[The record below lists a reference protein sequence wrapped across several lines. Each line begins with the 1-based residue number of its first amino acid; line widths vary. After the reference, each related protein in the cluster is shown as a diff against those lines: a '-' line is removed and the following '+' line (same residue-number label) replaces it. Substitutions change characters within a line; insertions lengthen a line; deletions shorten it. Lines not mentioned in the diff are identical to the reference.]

1 MKKIIAKIE
10 ARFEKLGFFIYSQ
23 RWKVILMALVLFGV
37 LASQVPHI
45 VIDTSNE
52 AFLEPDDPILTQY
65 DAFRDQFGRDEV
77 VVVAIQP
84 KDVFERQFLER
95 LKAFHDDLENEVPY
109 LDEVNSLVNVTSI
122 KGEEEELL
130 VEELLEDWPE
140 DEEGI
145 AALKKD
151 VLSNKFY
158 KNLLISEDG
167 IFTTVIIRSNAF
179 TGEDTLT
186 EDSEFGEDMFEDEG
200 GSDSA
205 ENSEFTTLDEAP
217 EERIT
222 EQQNTEFTAAIES
235 IVRRYTSPDFP
246 TNVAGSPVMTGVL
259 KDEMMSNIPRFTLMA
274 LGLIGILLLLLFR
287 TPVGVFLPLL
297 TVIMSLISAIGLMAV
312 SGTPFTV
319 VTQILPSLLLAV
331 GVGYSVHL
339 LTIYYHHLQ
348 RNGDKEK
355 AIVFALGHSG
365 LAILMTSLTTA
376 GGLISFL
383 PAPLA
388 PVSALGLFGAIG
400 VLLAVFYTL
409 FFVPAVLAVLPVSKK
424 RVSPEDDGSGLADRI
439 LGGLGTFAVN
449 RPWTVVFGSILLGL
463 VAVGGTTQLRF
474 SHDVISWFPEDNSIR
489 QGTEVIDKNLK
500 GATSIEIIIDT
511 GKING
516 VKDPDFMQR
525 LDDFNRFAERW
536 SDGKL
541 LVGKSTSIADTLKQI
556 HHCLLYTSD
565 AADE

>member
-1 MKKIIAKIE
+1 MKNIVSKIE
-10 ARFEKLGFFIYSQ
+10 NQFEQLGYFVFAQ

-95 LKAFHDDLENEVPY
+95 LKAFHDDLESEVPY
-109 LDEVNSLVNVTSI
+109 LDEVISLVNVTSI

-167 IFTTVIIRSNAF
+167 TFTTVIIRSNAF

-205 ENSEFTTLDEAP
+205 ENSEVTTLDEIP

-235 IVRRYTSPDFP
+235 IVRRYTTPDFP

-376 GGLISFL
+376 GG
-383 PAPLA
+383 
-388 PVSALGLFGAIG
+388 
-400 VLLAVFYTL
+400 
-409 FFVPAVLAVLPVSKK
+409 
-424 RVSPEDDGSGLADRI
+424 
-439 LGGLGTFAVN
+439 
-449 RPWTVVFGSILLGL
+449 
-463 VAVGGTTQLRF
+463 
-474 SHDVISWFPEDNSIR
+474 
-489 QGTEVIDKNLK
+489 
-500 GATSIEIIIDT
+500 
-511 GKING
+511 
-516 VKDPDFMQR
+516 
-525 LDDFNRFAERW
+525 
-536 SDGKL
+536 
-541 LVGKSTSIADTLKQI
+541 
-556 HHCLLYTSD
+556 
-565 AADE
+565 